1 MIMTMKNIKN
11 LLFIS
16 AVLFM
21 LGGCD
26 EDFVDVNTN
35 PYAVTD
41 IDPAL
46 LFAGAQLTPLGG
58 WETEHTIAQQFV
70 NPHNSGATLG
80 PNFNA
85 DIDNFNNGTWDGS
98 YPSDIKNMVQALAIL
113 GENTDRVN
121 LRSMLRI
128 WKAQTFMNLVDTYA
142 DVPYFDAGLAYIK
155 GSDYFYPKYDDD
167 AAIYADL
174 EKELKEAVAALN
186 PNADYVSADLF
197 YGANGSIKTGTAA
210 AQVEK
215 WKKLG
220 NSLLL
225 RLGMRYSKL
234 DPAKAQN
241 IVSAAFNG
249 GVMTSNDDNAYV
261 KYDGT
266 LFTNGANGGLVNNN
280 PYFYYAAEPFVDQL
294 KATNDPRTP
303 FLIATF
309 ANPAAPLSDPN
320 PNTVIA
326 DQFGVPV
333 GVLNTALVNA
343 PYRGT
348 KGGGYNYSQM
358 NVNVVA
364 SLTAPNFY
372 VTYPEV
378 SLLLAEAAHRGW
390 IPGGDAAAQQ
400 YYEDGI
406 RADIKRYALYPK
418 ATAVSDADIAAFLAS
433 PGVAYN
439 AADAL
444 KLINT
449 QLWIV
454 YIRNG
459 TQAWANFRRSG
470 YPELKPNLSNNLLN
484 GGFVRRLSYP
494 DYELAQNREN
504 YMKAVQA
511 IGGKD
516 DLITRVFWDKP

>member
-1 MIMTMKNIKN
+1 MKNIKIFF
-11 LLFIS
+11 LIS
-16 AVLFM
+16 ATLLV

-26 EDFVDVNTN
+26 EDFVDINTN
-35 PYAVTD
+35 PYAVID

-46 LFAGAQLTPLGG
+46 LFVGAQRTHLGG

-85 DIDNFNNGTWDGS
+85 DIDNFNNGKWDGS
-98 YPSDIKNMVQALAIL
+98 YPGSIKNMVQAIALL
-113 GENTDRVN
+113 DGNTERGN
-121 LRSMLRI
+121 LLSILRI
-128 WKAQTFMNLVDTYA
+128 WKAQVFMGLVDTHA
-142 DVPYFDAGLAYIK
+142 DVPYFDAGQAYLK
-155 GSDYFYPKYDDD
+155 GSEYFYPKYDDD

-186 PNADYVSADLF
+186 PNGDYVAADLF
-197 YGANGSIKTGTAA
+197 YGDRGSIKTGTAA
-210 AQVEK
+210 AQVDK

-225 RLGMRYSKL
+225 RLGMRYSKV
-234 DPAKAQN
+234 DPTKAAS

-249 GVMTSNDDNAYV
+249 GVMKSNDDNAYV

-303 FLIATF
+303 FLVATF
-309 ANPAAPLSDPN
+309 ANPAAPLGDPN
-320 PNTVIA
+320 PNTNIA

-333 GVLNTALVNA
+333 GVINTDLAKA
-343 PYRGT
+343 PFRGA

-364 SLTAPNFY
+364 SLTAPDFW
-372 VTYPEV
+372 VTYSEV
-378 SLLLAEAAHRGW
+378 SLLLAEAAQRGW
-390 IPGGDAAAQQ
+390 IPGGEAAAKQ

-418 ATAVSDADIAAFLAS
+418 ATTVSDADIATFLAS

-470 YPELKPNLSNNLLN
+470 FPALKPNLFNNLLN

-504 YMKAVQA
+504 YLNAVKA

-516 DLITRVFWDKP
+516 DLITRVFWDKE

>member
-1 MIMTMKNIKN
+1 MIMIMKNIKK
-11 LLFIS
+11 LLLIS
-16 AVLFM
+16 VALLV

-26 EDFVDVNTN
+26 DDFVGINTN

-98 YPSDIKNMVQALAIL
+98 YPTDIKNIVQALSL
-113 GENTDRVN
+113 LDENTERVN
-121 LRSMLRI
+121 LRSILRI
-128 WKAQTFMNLVDTYA
+128 WKAQIFMNLVDTYA
-142 DVPYFDAGLAYIK
+142 DVPYFDAGQAYLK
-155 GSDYFYPKYDDD
+155 GSEYFYPKYDDD

-174 EKELKEAVAALN
+174 EKEIREAVAAMN
-186 PNADYVSADLF
+186 PNADFVAADLF
-197 YGANGSIKTGTAA
+197 YGANGSIKSGTAA
-210 AQVEK
+210 IQVEK

-225 RLGMRYSKL
+225 RLGMRYSNIDATK
-234 DPAKAQN
+234 AKT
-241 IVSAAFNG
+241 IVSDAFNG

-266 LFTNGANGGLVNNN
+266 LFTNDANGGLVNNN

-294 KATNDPRTP
+294 KATSDPRTA

-309 ANPAAPLSDPN
+309 ANPAAPLGDPN
-320 PNTVIA
+320 PNTNIA

-333 GVLNTALVNA
+333 GVINTALVDA
-343 PYRGT
+343 PYRGA

-364 SLTAPNFY
+364 SLTAPSFW

-378 SLLLAEAAHRGW
+378 SLLLSEAAHRGW
-390 IPGGDAAAQQ
+390 IGGGGAAAQQ
-400 YYEDGI
+400 YYENGI
-406 RADIKRYALYPK
+406 KADIKRYALYPK
-418 ATAVSDADIAAFLAS
+418 ASMVSDEAIATFLAS
-433 PGVAYN
+433 TGVAYT
-439 AADAL
+439 ADKAL
-444 KLINT
+444 ELINT

-470 YPELKPNLSNNLLN
+470 YPALKPNLSNNLLN

-494 DYELAQNREN
+494 DYELAQNRAN
-504 YMKAVQA
+504 YMSAVSA

-516 DLITRVFWDKP
+516 DLTARVFWDK

>member
-1 MIMTMKNIKN
+1 MKNIKIF
-11 LLFIS
+11 LLMSKVFL
-16 AVLFM
+16 A

-26 EDFVDVNTN
+26 EDFVDINTN

-46 LFAGAQLTPLGG
+46 LFAGAQRTHLGG

-70 NPHNSGATLG
+70 NPHNSGATEG
-80 PNFNA
+80 HNFNT
-85 DIDNFNNGTWDGS
+85 DNDNFNNGKWDGS
-98 YPSDIKNMVQALAIL
+98 YPNAIKNMVQAIALL
-113 GENTDRVN
+113 EGKTDRGN
-121 LRSMLRI
+121 LLSMLRI
-128 WKAQTFMNLVDTYA
+128 WKAQVFMGLVDSYA
-142 DVPYFDAGLAYIK
+142 DIPYFDAGQAFLK

-186 PNADYVSADLF
+186 PNGDYVAADLF
-197 YGANGSIKTGTAA
+197 YGDRGSIKTGNAA
-210 AQVEK
+210 AQVDK

-225 RLGMRYSKL
+225 RLGMRYSKV
-234 DPAKAQN
+234 DPTKAQS
-241 IVSAAFNG
+241 IVSAAFSG

-294 KATNDPRTP
+294 KATSDPRTP
-303 FLIATF
+303 FLVATL
-309 ANPAAPLSDPN
+309 ANPAGPLADPN
-320 PNTVIA
+320 PNTNIA
-326 DQFGVPV
+326 DQFGVPI

-343 PYRGT
+343 PYRGV

-364 SLTAPNFY
+364 SLTAPDFW
-372 VTYPEV
+372 VTYTEV
-378 SLLLAEAAHRGW
+378 ALLLAEAAHRGW
-390 IPGGDAAAQQ
+390 IAGGDAAAKQ
-400 YYEDGI
+400 YYEAGI
-406 RADIKRYALYPK
+406 TADIKRYALYPK
-418 ATAVSDADIAAFLAS
+418 STTVSDADIATFLAD

-439 AADAL
+439 ATDAL
-444 KLINT
+444 ELINT
-449 QLWIV
+449 QLWIA

-470 YPELKPNLSNNLLN
+470 FPALQPNLFNNLLN

-504 YMKAVQA
+504 YMNAVQA

-516 DLITRVFWDKP
+516 DLTTRVFWDKQ